1 MIHNYISC
9 YLSSRFQLFLTVHGT
24 NINFIIRNFVC
35 QFEESGLID
44 RVRAIAFG
52 EFHHCGPDE
61 GARYEWTVKEVLQ
74 AYARKWGKPAVM
86 GLPFGHGADNAWL
99 PLGQM
104 AGLEARLDGVRFTLL

>member
-1 MIHNYISC
+1 M
-9 YLSSRFQLFLTVHGT
+9 
-24 NINFIIRNFVC
+24 
-35 QFEESGLID
+35 
-44 RVRAIAFG
+44 
-52 EFHHCGPDE
+52 
-61 GARYEWTVKEVLQ
+61 KEVLQ

>member
-1 MIHNYISC
+1 MPWTACSA
-9 YLSSRFQLFLTVHGT
+9 SSRNRASSTA
-24 NINFIIRNFVC
+24 
-35 QFEESGLID
+35 SG
-44 RVRAIAFG
+44 AIAFG

-99 PLGQM
+99 PLGRWPVSKP
-104 AGLEARLDGVRFTLL
+104 AWTAYALRCCNLDRRDSHGI